1 MTLIERI
8 DSLLAVWRIAVP
20 HIPAPA
26 PESAMH
32 WLNYPNAIVEA
43 AIMRTAR
50 KFSREKL
57 SADFTPTAAYRYVTS
72 TARVMNQRAKER
84 LNKQSDA
91 LSVALD
97 AELCRQN
104 PDDPFRSKA
113 REYVDGSLSLAGDDL
128 IAFVNGL

>member
-1 MTLIERI
+1 
-8 DSLLAVWRIAVP
+8 
-20 HIPAPA
+20 
-26 PESAMH
+26 MH

-50 KFSREKL
+50 KFSPGKS
-57 SADFTPTAAYRYVTS
+57 SADLNPSHAYRYTTS
-72 TARVMNQRAKER
+72 TARIMTQRAKER
-84 LNKQSDA
+84 LNKQSDK
-91 LSVALD
+91 LD

-113 REYVDGSLSLAGDDL
+113 REYVDGNLNLTGNDL